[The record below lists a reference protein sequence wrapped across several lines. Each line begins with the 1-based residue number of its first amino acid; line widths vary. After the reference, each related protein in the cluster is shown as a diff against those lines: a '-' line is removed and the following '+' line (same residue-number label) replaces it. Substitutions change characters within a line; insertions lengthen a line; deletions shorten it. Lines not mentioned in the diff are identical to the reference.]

1 MSVYQ
6 ELALARIEASIPSLH
21 SSSLDGHTVIMHDI
35 NFSQPLIY
43 TEDVRYPIETTVIL
57 DTEAVGS
64 WKVTKVA
71 SATHEDMETHA
82 HGSFLI
88 QPSSKTVLK
97 FSTVHPVISLR
108 VTSIVS
114 RSDNKMF
121 TTSSI
126 YEVFFPRIVKCSK
139 DYRVV
144 QTLRINA
151 EGYATIQL
159 PDTWPDTLNIQ
170 HDHLSFTLS

>member
-1 MSVYQ
+1 
-6 ELALARIEASIPSLH
+6 
-21 SSSLDGHTVIMHDI
+21 MHDI

-43 TEDVRYPIETTVIL
+43 TKDVCYPIETTVIL

-88 QPSSKTVLK
+88 QPSSKTILK

-108 VTSIVS
+108 VTSIIS

-126 YEVFFPRIVKCSK
+126 YEVFPPHIVKCSN
-139 DYRVV
+139 DYHVV
-144 QTLRINA
+144 QMLTINA

-159 PDTWPDTLNIQ
+159 PNTWPDTLNIQ

>member
-1 MSVYQ
+1 
-6 ELALARIEASIPSLH
+6 
-21 SSSLDGHTVIMHDI
+21 MHDI

-43 TEDVRYPIETTVIL
+43 TEDVCYPIETTVIL
-57 DTEAVGS
+57 DTKAVGS

-88 QPSSKTVLK
+88 RPSSKTILK

-108 VTSIVS
+108 VASIIS
-114 RSDNKMF
+114 RIDNKMF

-126 YEVFFPRIVKCSK
+126 YNVFFPHIVKCSN
-139 DYRVV
+139 DYHVV
-144 QTLRINA
+144 QTLTINA

-159 PDTWPDTLNIQ
+159 PNTWPDTLNIQ